1 MTVQSVAYNSKNAE
15 WSVHMAEKKQ
25 SLSMD
30 DVEGVAGGTV
40 DVSVDKTRLRKIVVD
55 AKGSGK
61 TLDWAL
67 EYCDTEE
74 EREFVRYIWNGLS

>member
-1 MTVQSVAYNSKNAE
+1 
-15 WSVHMAEKKQ
+15 MAEKKQ

-55 AKGSGK
+55 AKGSG
-61 TLDWAL
+61 
-67 EYCDTEE
+67 
-74 EREFVRYIWNGLS
+74 